1 MQRRK
6 FLKTAGGVGLIAM
19 IDSHAFAGMPGENI
33 DALEQYFQ
41 QPPHDAQPQVI
52 WFWMNGHISKE
63 GITLDLEAMKQIGI
77 GGVFNFDADQGI
89 PKGPVTYLSA
99 AWLEL
104 KKHAVAEAARL
115 GLDFT
120 IHNCPGWSA
129 SGGPWIT
136 PELAMQ
142 QITWSETFIEGG
154 KEINIELEK
163 PVSRLNYYK
172 DVAVLAFPS
181 LQGEAPLPMLLSK
194 ATSGNGIVDP
204 EQLKAEN
211 RAGVTVQ
218 PVNDQQAWLQFEFK
232 ESYEVRCISFF
243 ISAVGSKEKPT
254 DFGKKTSLLFE
265 SSNDGI
271 QFNLVTSINTG
282 FEAGLIAGNKFITYD
297 VPPTKAKYFRFTT
310 NEARRYVKIQFSG
323 VTRLNNFME
332 KAAFRFMADADAMSP
347 VFHNAHQEIGPSS
360 IINLNSI
367 IDLSQNRKENGTLHW
382 NPPAG
387 NWTILRMGFTPTGSM
402 NHAAQETGV
411 GLECDKFSRT
421 AFDVHFQSMMAHLS
435 PALDPLKGKTRIS
448 LEIDSYEAG
457 QQNWTPLLAQE
468 FEKKR
473 GYSMRHY
480 LPVLTGR
487 AINNVD
493 TAQRFLWDFR
503 RTLSELMIDNYYK
516 RFTELCHQHGFT
528 SYVQPYERGPME
540 EMQIGATADHAM
552 GECWSGLFSVLQN
565 NLSIRR
571 TTKLVSSIAH
581 INGKRIIPAE
591 AFTSEPES
599 SRWQQDPF
607 ALKSLADK
615 AFTKGINRLVIHRYV
630 HQPHATAAPGMTLG
644 PYGME
649 FERTNTWWQESKTWI
664 DYLARCQTLL
674 QQGHFVADLLYFT
687 GEETNVLTRVNRDEL
702 MPPPPKGYDYDVID
716 ANAILNK
723 IKIVDNRIVL
733 ADGNSYPVLILQN
746 HKAITLELLYQ
757 LLNLVKQGMALVG
770 AKPERSTG
778 LKNYIEN
785 DAAFKTV
792 VNELWGAID
801 GITITKNRTGNGMVF
816 WGMPL
821 TSLLQQ
827 LNIQPDLEC
836 SSRVSAADINYT
848 HRKRGDADIYFIS
861 NGRRRS
867 EDLLCSFRVSNKQP
881 ELWDAATGKR
891 TVLPAYEWKEGRMHL
906 PLTLE
911 PYGSI
916 FVLFR
921 RQAPVQHI
929 TLITK
934 DNVPVL
940 SSNPF
945 QTPLPQRYP
954 RITNNFSVAFWAKP
968 EINVMLSTSIFIG
981 NTQQPWTDF
990 YAIYPLPGKNMYGE
1004 GHATAGITVG
1014 RNGIAVWENSTGNPV
1029 MKLSVPVA
1037 IAGWSHIALVYRD
1050 ATPLVYVNGKF
1061 IQQGVKSEHIVHPL
1075 SGEESVPEGFSYYN
1089 GDMTEPV
1096 LFDTSLSVT
1105 QIISLSKEPPDLS
1118 VKTPV
1123 AEVAYHNKPALLLR
1137 QQGDYRFHYNNGKTL
1152 AFHLLSIDVP
1162 GEIKTPWR
1170 VHFPAGAGA
1179 PAAIDL
1185 PALISLHEHA
1195 DDGVKYF
1202 SGTATYTNR
1211 FTVPVMPAG
1220 YKRLFLELGRVA
1232 VIASVVINGKKMG
1245 TLWKRPYRIDITDAL
1260 KAGDNNVEI
1269 KVTNL
1274 WPNRL
1279 IGDEQL
1285 PNSDLFVVGGNLS
1298 NTEYVLGGGIKQL
1311 PEWYLQGKPKPSNA
1325 GIAFT
1330 TWKHYTKD
1338 SPLLESGLIGPVVLS
1353 VGVLKMV

>member
-19 IDSHAFAGMPGENI
+19 IDSQAFAGMPGENT
-33 DALEQYFQ
+33 DTLEQTFM
-41 QPPHDAQPQVI
+41 QPPHDARPQVI
-52 WFWMNGHISKE
+52 WFWINGHISKE

-89 PKGPVTYLSA
+89 PKGQVTYLSA
-99 AWLEL
+99 EWLEL
-104 KKHAVAEAARL
+104 KKHAVAEAARI

-120 IHNCPGWSA
+120 IHNSPGWSA

-142 QITWSETFIEGG
+142 QITWSETFVEGG
-154 KEINIELEK
+154 KEISIELQQ

-172 DVAVLAFPS
+172 DIAVLAFPS

-194 ATSGNGIVDP
+194 ATSGNGIIDP

-218 PVNDQQAWLQFEFK
+218 PVNDQPSWLQFEFK
-232 ESYEVRCISFF
+232 EPYEVKFISFF
-243 ISAVGSKEKPT
+243 ISAVGSNEQPT

-265 SSNDGI
+265 SSNDGA
-271 QFNLVTSINTG
+271 QFQLVAAINTG

-297 VPPTKAKYFRFTT
+297 VPPTKAKFFRFTT

-332 KAAFRFMADADAMSP
+332 KAAFRFMADADAISP
-347 VFHNAHQEIGPSS
+347 VFHNTDQHIEPSS
-360 IINLNSI
+360 LINFNSI
-367 IDLSQNRKENGTLHW
+367 VDLSQNWKEDGTLHW
-382 NPPAG
+382 NAPAG

-402 NHAAQETGV
+402 NHAAPETGV

-421 AFDVHFQSMMAHLS
+421 AFDLHFQKMMAHLS
-435 PALDPLKGKTRIS
+435 PVLDPLKGKTKIS

-457 QQNWTPLLAQE
+457 QQNWTHLLSQE
-468 FEKKR
+468 FERRR
-473 GYSMRHY
+473 GYSMLNY
-480 LPVLTGR
+480 LPILTGR
-487 AINNVD
+487 VINNVD
-493 TAQRFLWDFR
+493 TTERFLWDFR
-503 RTLSELMIDNYYK
+503 RTLSELMADNYYK

-528 SYVQPYERGPME
+528 SIIQPYERGPME
-540 EMQIGATADHAM
+540 EMHIGATADHAM

-591 AFTSEPES
+591 AFTTEPES

-615 AFTKGINRLVIHRYV
+615 TFTKGINRLVIHRYV

-649 FERTNTWWQESKTWI
+649 FERTNTWWPESKTWI

-674 QQGHFVADLLYFT
+674 LQGNFVADLLYFT
-687 GEETNVLTRVNRDEL
+687 GEEANVLTKVNRDEL
-702 MPPPPKGYDYDVID
+702 SPSPPKGYDYDVID
-716 ANAILNK
+716 AATILNK
-723 IKIVDNRIVL
+723 IRIVDNHIVV
-733 ADGNSYPVLILQN
+733 ANGNSYRMLILQN
-746 HKAITLELLYQ
+746 RKAISLELLYQ
-757 LLNLVKQGMALVG
+757 LSDLVNQGMILVG
-770 AKPERSTG
+770 AKPERSLG
-778 LKNYIEN
+778 LKSYNEN
-785 DAAFKTV
+785 EPAFKKV
-792 VNELWGAID
+792 VNEIWGAID
-801 GITITKNRTGNGMVF
+801 GVAITKNSTGKGMVC
-816 WGMPL
+816 WGIPL
-821 TSLLQQ
+821 TNILQQ
-827 LNIQPDLEC
+827 LNCQPDLEFNT
-836 SSRVSAADINYT
+836 RLSAADINYT
-848 HRKRGDADIYFIS
+848 HRKTADADIYFIS
-861 NGRRRS
+861 NGRRRA

-891 TVLPAYEWKEGRMHL
+891 IAAPVYEWKNGRMHL

-921 RQAPVQHI
+921 KQAPAPHV
-929 TLITK
+929 TLVTK
-934 DNVPVL
+934 DAIPVL
-940 SSNPF
+940 PTNSF
-945 QTPLPQRYP
+945 QTPLPKRYP
-954 RITNNFSVAFWAKP
+954 QIANNFTMAFWAKP
-968 EINVMLSTSIFIG
+968 EINAMLNTSIFIG
-981 NTQQPWTDF
+981 NAQPPWTDF
-990 YAIYPLPGKNMYGE
+990 YAIHPFAGKDLYGE
-1004 GHATAGITVG
+1004 GHATAGIAVG

-1037 IAGWSHIALVYRD
+1037 ITGWSHVALVYRD
-1050 ATPLVYVNGKF
+1050 ATPVVYVNGKF
-1061 IQQGVKSEHIVHPL
+1061 IQQGKKSEHIIHP
-1075 SGEESVPEGFSYYN
+1075 SSVDERIPEGFSYYN
-1089 GDMTEPV
+1089 GDMTEPN
-1096 LFDTSLSVT
+1096 LFDTSLSAA
-1105 QIISLSKEPPDLS
+1105 QIISISKEPPDLS
-1118 VKTPV
+1118 VKMPV
-1123 AEVAYHNKPALLLR
+1123 AEVSWYNKAALLLW
-1137 QQGDYRFHYNNGKTL
+1137 QQGDYRFHYNNGKTI
-1152 AFHLLSIDVP
+1152 AFHLSSIAAP
-1162 GEIKTPWR
+1162 IEIKAPWR

-1195 DDGVKYF
+1195 DDAVKYF
-1202 SGTATYTNR
+1202 SGTATYLNR
-1211 FTVPVMPAG
+1211 VTVPVMPTG

-1232 VIASVVINGKKMG
+1232 VIASVAINGKKMG
-1245 TLWKRPYRIDITDAL
+1245 TFWKRPYRIDITDAL
-1260 KAGDNNVEI
+1260 KAGVNNLEI

-1285 PNSDLFVVGGNLS
+1285 PNPDLFVAEGNIN
-1298 NTEYVLGGGIKQL
+1298 NTEYVLGGGIKQV
-1311 PEWYLQGKPKPSNA
+1311 PEWYLQGKPKPANA
-1325 GIAFT
+1325 RIAFT

-1338 SPLLESGLIGPVVLS
+1338 SPLLESGLIGPVLLR